1 MRGITSLAFLTLVLA
16 PLPAMAKD
24 PPKAVR
30 IYSQCVIENFR
41 EPGEEVSE
49 NFDQALD
56 LAKAMCG
63 NLRPA
68 AVEVVSTKLTKRMT
82 SGGDTP
88 ESAAQA
94 FLDIFVLEQAAAIWA
109 EKHPEDDSH
118 GR

>member
-1 MRGITSLAFLTLVLA
+1 MRRIATLAILALVLA
-16 PLPAMAKD
+16 PLPAMAKQ

-30 IYSQCVIENFR
+30 IYSNCVIENFR
-41 EPGEEVSE
+41 EPGEETSE
-49 NFDQALD
+49 NFDQALS

-68 AVEVVSTKLTKRMT
+68 AVDVLTRTTTRNMTK
-82 SGGDTP
+82 GGDTP

-94 FLDIFVLEQAAAIWA
+94 FLDIFVHEQAAAIWA